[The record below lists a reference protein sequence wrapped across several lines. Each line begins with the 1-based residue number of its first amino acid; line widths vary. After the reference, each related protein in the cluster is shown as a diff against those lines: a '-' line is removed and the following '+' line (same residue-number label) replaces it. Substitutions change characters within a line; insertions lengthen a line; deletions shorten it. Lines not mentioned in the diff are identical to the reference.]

1 MLYEFSFKEQSHYEL
16 PGGAIVLVMLLPS
29 FLIDFPPILFKKRQ
43 QRQTLYLD
51 YITNAVVNTVN
62 RLIVKLV
69 FLRKKYIFLCLFI
82 FVYIFMTFRA
92 KSWQFNGRKQHC
104 PLEVFYVVFKPRRE
118 TLLYALCMVGSRLY
132 IYM

>member
-43 QRQTLYLD
+43 RRQTLYLD

-92 KSWQFNGRKQHC
+92 KSWQFNGWKKATLSIRGF
-104 PLEVFYVVFKPRRE
+104 LRRFQTE
-118 TLLYALCMVGSRLY
+118 TRDATLCFMHGR
-132 IYM
+132 